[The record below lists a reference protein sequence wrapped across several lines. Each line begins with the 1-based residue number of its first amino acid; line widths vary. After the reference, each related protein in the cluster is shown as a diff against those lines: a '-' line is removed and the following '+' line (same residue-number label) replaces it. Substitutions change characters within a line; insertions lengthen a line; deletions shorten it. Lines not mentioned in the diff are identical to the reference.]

1 MSERTSNFTVTER
14 AAEMIRRIRSERSGA
29 LTITIDSGC
38 CEGTAPNLYEDYL
51 VPYGFAEIGRAEGI
65 PVLVPPSW
73 EEQWRAT
80 PVTLDL
86 VDDACSDAMSLE
98 TEYGVRFFLW
108 YR

>member
-1 MSERTSNFTVTER
+1 MTERASNLTVTER
-14 AAEMIRRIRSERSGA
+14 AAEMIRRIRSERPGT

-38 CEGTAPNLYEDYL
+38 CEGTAPNLYENYL

-65 PVLVPPSW
+65 PVLVPASW
-73 EEQWRAT
+73 KEQWLAT

-86 VDDACSDAMSLE
+86 IDDDSSDAMSLE
-98 TEYGVRFFLW
+98 TEHGFRFFLW